1 MRESP
6 SSPVAHRFTPLLA
19 AVAGAVLV
27 LDGCSSSAAPTPTTA
42 ATTATPA
49 SPPSVAGSPVE
60 ASSASSS
67 EASGPAAPD
76 DDAGPAWLG
85 VELAKAPP
93 GEAGV
98 VVRDVVRGSPAER
111 AGLEPGDRI
120 LRVGS
125 TSVADP
131 PEVVR
136 AVSLRRSGERV
147 GLSLLRSGAERL
159 VPVVLASRPD
169 ADELLKAEFLGAPAP
184 AWRPLA
190 TVRGSVPGALSDLRG
205 KVVVL
210 DFWASWCMPCRMS
223 VPALN
228 AWHDRYGAQGLVV
241 IGVTMDSPDVAL
253 QASLDMGIDYAVAS
267 DPDGETTRVFKAF
280 ALPTMFVIDR
290 EGKVRDAMV
299 GYSSDGLRKT
309 ENAVRALVSAHL

>member
-1 MRESP
+1 MASATP
-6 SSPVAHRFTPLLA
+6 ASSEPLVIPPPEA
-19 AVAGAVLV
+19 P
-27 LDGCSSSAAPTPTTA
+27 SSAAP
-42 ATTATPA
+42 
-49 SPPSVAGSPVE
+49 E
-60 ASSASSS
+60 A
-67 EASGPAAPD
+67 AAPD

-125 TSVADP
+125 TAVAEP

-190 TVRGSVPGALSDLRG
+190 TVRGSVPGALSELRG

-290 EGKVRDAMV
+290 DGKVRDAMV

-309 ENAVRALVSAHL
+309 ENEVRALVSAPL

>member
-1 MRESP
+1 MPSPPVGQRFTPPAVAFAVACALAACSKGTAPPPATAPPSPVPPPSATASVLPAPEEASP
-6 SSPVAHRFTPLLA
+6 SSQAETS
-19 AVAGAVLV
+19 
-27 LDGCSSSAAPTPTTA
+27 DS
-42 ATTATPA
+42 
-49 SPPSVAGSPVE
+49 
-60 ASSASSS
+60 
-67 EASGPAAPD
+67 PD
-76 DDAGPAWLG
+76 DASGPAWLG
-85 VELAKAPP
+85 VELTKAPP

-98 VVRDVVRGSPAER
+98 VVRDVLRGSPAER
-111 AGLEPGDRI
+111 AGLQPGDRV

-125 TSVADP
+125 TPVAQP
-131 PEVVR
+131 SEVVH
-136 AVSLRRSGERV
+136 AVSLHRAGERV

-169 ADELLKAEFLGAPAP
+169 ADELLKSEFLGAPAP

-190 TVRGSVPGALSDLRG
+190 SVRGSLPSTLGELRG

-228 AWHDRYGAQGLVV
+228 AWHDRYASQGLVV

-290 EGKVRDAMV
+290 DGKVRDAMV

-309 ENAVRALVSAHL
+309 EKQVRALVSAPL